1 VIAEYKLE
9 YKLLWYE
16 SGGNCD
22 VVSMM
27 QFRYPLYSSGKSV
40 QLKHNDVIDSTSR
53 RLLALVL
60 SRWAC
65 LMQAGPIIGPLAV
78 GVFWLGP
85 TVARGA

>member
-1 VIAEYKLE
+1 
-9 YKLLWYE
+9 LLWYE

-53 RLLALVL
+53 RDLV
-60 SRWAC
+60 SHHNHTTGSTC
-65 LMQAGPIIGPLAV
+65 
-78 GVFWLGP
+78 
-85 TVARGA
+85 